1 MIKCLIL
8 KYEVTLI
15 SEVVEVQAELGEPD
29 CQLVN
34 PFQVVENDLK
44 LWPEVTDQRSILISS
59 ESILTIVDP
68 KENLIVKYK
77 EMIK

>member
-8 KYEVTLI
+8 KCGITLI
-15 SEVVEVQAELGEPD
+15 SEIVEIQAEIGEPN
-29 CQLVN
+29 CQLIN
-34 PFQVVENDLK
+34 PFQVLDDDLQV
-44 LWPEVTDQRSILISS
+44 WPTVTDQRSILISS

-68 KENLIVKYK
+68 KDNLNVKYK

>member
-8 KYEVTLI
+8 KCGITLI
-15 SEVVEVQAELGEPD
+15 SEIVEIQAEIGEPN
-29 CQLVN
+29 CQLIN
-34 PFQVVENDLK
+34 PFQVLDDDLQV
-44 LWPEVTDQRSILISS
+44 WPTITDQRSILISS

-68 KENLIVKYK
+68 KDNLNVKYK

>member
-1 MIKCLIL
+1 MLKCLIL
-8 KYEVTLI
+8 KYGITLI
-15 SEVVEVQAELGEPD
+15 SEIIEVQVELGEPD

-59 ESILTIVDP
+59 ESILTIIDP
-68 KENLIVKYK
+68 KESLISKYK
-77 EMIK
+77 DMIK

>member
-8 KYEVTLI
+8 RCGITLI
-15 SEVVEVQAELGEPD
+15 SEIVEIKAEIGEPD

-34 PFQVVENDLK
+34 PFCIVNDNLQS
-44 LWPEVTDQRSILISS
+44 WPEVTDQRSILINS
-59 ESILTIVDP
+59 ESILTIVDA
-68 KENLIVKYK
+68 KENLAVKYK

>member
-8 KYEVTLI
+8 KYGITLI

-59 ESILTIVDP
+59 ESILTIIDP
-68 KENLIVKYK
+68 KESLISKYK
-77 EMIK
+77 DMIK

>member
-8 KYEVTLI
+8 KYGVTLI

-68 KENLIVKYK
+68 KENLIAKYK

>member
-1 MIKCLIL
+1 MIKCLVL
-8 KYEVTLI
+8 KYGITLI

-34 PFQVVENDLK
+34 PFQIVENNLK

-68 KENLIVKYK
+68 KEDLIVKYK
-77 EMIK
+77 ESIK